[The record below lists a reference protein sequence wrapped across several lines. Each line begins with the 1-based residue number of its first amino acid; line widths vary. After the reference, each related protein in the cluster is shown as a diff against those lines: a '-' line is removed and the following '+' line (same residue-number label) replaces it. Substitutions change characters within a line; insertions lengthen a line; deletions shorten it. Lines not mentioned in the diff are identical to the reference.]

1 MQKQIEYDR
10 CLPPTDAC
18 ATPVVLTTAGQ
29 QCGAQWRHSR
39 AAAGHRW
46 QAAAVSQLLLAGL
59 GANFKKH
66 NLDCSKFEGQ
76 RDFKV

>member
-1 MQKQIEYDR
+1 MPKVKCQKLVR
-10 CLPPTDAC
+10 K
-18 ATPVVLTTAGQ
+18 
-29 QCGAQWRHSR
+29 RHLM
-39 AAAGHRW
+39 
-46 QAAAVSQLLLAGL
+46 AAAVSQLLLAGL